1 MDNEKPKKKKTAAK
15 KKAAEGKETRAHKAP
30 WQETT
35 ATVDDIMR
43 FLDDRVMLRYNTVT
57 RRVECHIVRNYKLR
71 SPAEY
76 EPLTDRMVNS
86 LWAEMAQT
94 QEKTGRELNE
104 LKSAVTMALQMIGG
118 NIVHS
123 LSKEKIGHAFA
134 KLGFEY
140 RRKPSMRGYIAI
152 HRTGVEM
159 EAYRRKLA
167 EKETG
172 MTDDSMTAN
181 S

>member
-15 KKAAEGKETRAHKAP
+15 KKAAEGKETGAHKAP

-94 QEKTGRELNE
+94 QEKTVRVQDMQRVIE
-104 LKSAVTMALQMIGG
+104 
-118 NIVHS
+118 
-123 LSKEKIGHAFA
+123 
-134 KLGFEY
+134 
-140 RRKPSMRGYIAI
+140 
-152 HRTGVEM
+152 
-159 EAYRRKLA
+159 
-167 EKETG
+167 
-172 MTDDSMTAN
+172 
-181 S
+181 

>member
-1 MDNEKPKKKKTAAK
+1 MESITPPREQPFNYEGIYAQAYRLYRDGFQFWFSQAEIQRLARHNEQFEAVHSELELVDLHFRKPV
-15 KKAAEGKETRAHKAP
+15 GKEP
-30 WQETT
+30 
-35 ATVDDIMR
+35 
-43 FLDDRVMLRYNTVT
+43 
-57 RRVECHIVRNYKLR
+57 
-71 SPAEY
+71 
-76 EPLTDRMVNS
+76 
-86 LWAEMAQT
+86 
-94 QEKTGRELNE
+94 RELV
-104 LKSAVTMALQMIGG
+104 SATMALQMIGG